1 MKKKLSLAFLFLVS
15 IIATFFIGNSLQ
27 KEKLAAADQVI
38 DSISADLDVANE
50 VISVLK
56 TENISHLES
65 IKKLKYQL
73 EEQEVKFIIMRNK
86 NMKKVRLSTTYGDI
100 IVALDFENAPISS
113 ENFINYINDGFY
125 NDTIFHRVISGFMIQ
140 GGGHLEDMTPKDDKL
155 DPIRNEA
162 NNGLRNDRGTI
173 AMARTQD
180 PHSATSQFFINHKD
194 NEFLNFTTDQ
204 FDQGWGYAVFGKVT
218 EGFDVLDKIAEVKT
232 TTVQG
237 YQDVPVETIKIL
249 EAEVID

>member
-15 IIATFFIGNSLQ
+15 ITASFFIGNSLQ

-73 EEQEVKFIIMRNK
+73 EEQEVKFIITRNK